1 MSNAKTILTP
11 VGRIV
16 QGSLYKG
23 NDKDAE
29 GKPLVTKSG
38 PNAGQARLDYYF
50 AIAIP
55 KIAGHT
61 HWSQTD
67 WGQLIWATGHAAFP
81 QAAQSPTFAWKVKD
95 GDSTIPNRKG
105 KRPCDQ
111 EGFPGHW
118 ILSFSSGFPP
128 KIYNANGTQQILE
141 PDAVKPGY
149 YVQVYGTLDG
159 NGSTTQ
165 PGVYL
170 NHNMVAFVAHG
181 QEIYFGPDA
190 SAVGFGQNVQL
201 PPGASATPLPGAFNP
216 APPVPNGPP
225 GYVAPPA
232 YVPPAVP
239 QPAAPVYAA
248 PPAAPVYTPP
258 QPAAPVYV
266 APNPAVLAPP
276 VPMAPVAPPAA
287 PVRRMTAK
295 AGGHSYETLIAGGW
309 TDVTLVQQGLMEQ

>member
-1 MSNAKTILTP
+1 MSTRKDILTP

-29 GKPLVTKSG
+29 GKPLVVKSG
-38 PNAGQARLDYYF
+38 PNSGQARLDYYF

-55 KIAGHT
+55 KTPGHT
-61 HWSQTD
+61 HWSQTE

-81 QAAQSPTFAWKVKD
+81 HAAQAPTFAWKVKD

-111 EGFPGHW
+111 EGFPGNW
-118 ILSFSSGFPP
+118 ILSFSSGYPP

-149 YVQVYGTLDG
+149 FVQVFGSVDG

-201 PPGASATPLPGAFNP
+201 PPGASATPLPGGFNP
-216 APPVPNGPP
+216 APPVPGVPPAPAGYATQPP
-225 GYVAPPA
+225 GPGYAVPQMPAPA
-232 YVPPAVP
+232 YVPPP
-239 QPAAPVYAA
+239 MPA
-248 PPAAPVYTPP
+248 
-258 QPAAPVYV
+258 PAAPVYV

-295 AGGHSYETLIAGGW
+295 AGGHSYETLISGGW
-309 TDVTLVQQGLMEQ
+309 TDATLVQHGLMEV

>member
-38 PNAGQARLDYYF
+38 PNAGAARLDYYF

-128 KIYNANGTQQILE
+128 KVYNANGTQQILE

-201 PPGASATPLPGAFNP
+201 PPGASATPLPGGFNP
-216 APPVPNGPP
+216 APPVPG
-225 GYVAPPA
+225 APPA
-232 YVPPAVP
+232 YAPP

-248 PPAAPVYTPP
+248 PPAAPVYAPPAIP

-309 TDVTLVQQGLMEQ
+309 TDITLVQQGLMEH

>member
-55 KIAGHT
+55 KIPGHT

-170 NHNMVAFVAHG
+170 NHSMVAFVAHG

>member
-55 KIAGHT
+55 KIPGHT

-67 WGQLIWATGHAAFP
+67 WGQLIWAVGHAAFP

-95 GDSTIPNRKG
+95 GDSTTPNRKG

-170 NHNMVAFVAHG
+170 NHSMVAFVAHG

-309 TDVTLVQQGLMEQ
+309 TDITLVQQGLMEQ

>member
-38 PNAGQARLDYYF
+38 PNAGAARLDYYF

-67 WGQLIWATGHAAFP
+67 WGQLIWATGRAAFP

-201 PPGASATPLPGAFNP
+201 PPGASATPLPGGFNP
-216 APPVPNGPP
+216 APPVPG
-225 GYVAPPA
+225 AP
-232 YVPPAVP
+232 
-239 QPAAPVYAA
+239 PAAPVYAA
-248 PPAAPVYTPP
+248 PPAAPVYAPPAIP

-309 TDVTLVQQGLMEQ
+309 TDITLVQQGLMEQ